1 MTITIDKYFWQ
12 LIWKLWQTV
21 LTDEVRELFHLKL
34 TLAVATSEWIPAFT
48 SHHTKSSEKDSVLC
62 RNLKSLKSKLSHQD
76 PRLRV
81 TGYHGLVITRL
92 QPSDG
97 GDYSCQVSE
106 NLNPAEIV
114 PIVSPCFVQALPG
127 LLNSISL
134 NLSRLT
140 TWVLYRRSP
149 TDYRFKNKDEKSL
162 KVRFAGLEQFF
173 WKTSDC
179 MNLEL
184 RFQVLEPPK
193 LQKRPSGDDPI
204 QVRVHVVW
212 CRLFCLFFVEDLLV
226 WSSLGLSR
234 WLRENQ
240 WLFDVVPVE
249 FQTHW
254 SGFTFILFQK
264 FELIQKKNQMDCRL
278 PLDRG
283 LSLSFSYI
291 CQSVFEL
298 IKKKSD
304 GVDQAG
310 CRLVVVFL
318 YLFHPLGVLGERTL
332 ALQGECFERSEQIL

>member
-1 MTITIDKYFWQ
+1 M
-12 LIWKLWQTV
+12 

-114 PIVSPCFVQALPG
+114 PIVSPCFVQALPE
-127 LLNSISL
+127 LLNSIFS

-162 KVRFAGLEQFF
+162 KVRLAGLEQFF

-204 QVRVHVVW
+204 QVRVHVV
-212 CRLFCLFFVEDLLV
+212 
-226 WSSLGLSR
+226 
-234 WLRENQ
+234 
-240 WLFDVVPVE
+240 
-249 FQTHW
+249 
-254 SGFTFILFQK
+254 
-264 FELIQKKNQMDCRL
+264 
-278 PLDRG
+278 
-283 LSLSFSYI
+283 
-291 CQSVFEL
+291 
-298 IKKKSD
+298 
-304 GVDQAG
+304 
-310 CRLVVVFL
+310 
-318 YLFHPLGVLGERTL
+318 
-332 ALQGECFERSEQIL
+332 

>member
-1 MTITIDKYFWQ
+1 
-12 LIWKLWQTV
+12 
-21 LTDEVRELFHLKL
+21 
-34 TLAVATSEWIPAFT
+34 
-48 SHHTKSSEKDSVLC
+48 
-62 RNLKSLKSKLSHQD
+62 
-76 PRLRV
+76 
-81 TGYHGLVITRL
+81 
-92 QPSDG
+92 
-97 GDYSCQVSE
+97 
-106 NLNPAEIV
+106 
-114 PIVSPCFVQALPG
+114 
-127 LLNSISL
+127 
-134 NLSRLT
+134 
-140 TWVLYRRSP
+140 
-149 TDYRFKNKDEKSL
+149 
-162 KVRFAGLEQFF
+162 
-173 WKTSDC
+173 

-193 LQKRPSGDDPI
+193 LQKRPSGVDPI

-332 ALQGECFERSEQIL
+332 ALQGIASKEVNKSFKTFW